1 MKLKLSDIANCCM
14 CGRIVDTR
22 EVEDGGDKFGAQ
34 SSDGTWT
41 CSFECWDASPDNS
54 AGTTMDDILAEQAKA
69 KVLRPARQ
77 ALKGGSE

>member
-34 SSDGTWT
+34 SAGGLWT
-41 CSFECWDASPDNS
+41 CSFECWDESLNE
-54 AGTTMDDILAEQAKA
+54 LA
-69 KVLRPARQ
+69 PGRQ
-77 ALKGGSE
+77 TLKGGGG